1 MIKVFSHNVWN
12 KKPTEWRNKLI
23 REMITEADA
32 DFCTFQE
39 CASWTV
45 RSGDAP
51 LDKLMADSYLELMEE
66 IQGKNFTPVYY
77 KKDKFSVI
85 DSGYHAYTGLNDAD
99 SKSVCWGVFQDKE
112 TGEKIAIAST
122 HFWWMYESEKDNLQR
137 LQNVDEL
144 KTVCDEI
151 IKKNNVPVIIGGDF
165 NNGFNADQGDMP
177 YKKMLQVGFSDIR
190 LTAKETTDMLTHHT
204 EPLLKEDGT
213 WENKDMPIRTIDYI
227 FTYGE
232 GIKAEKFQVLT
243 SEKALVSSD
252 HCPLLGYF
260 EF

>member
-51 LDKLMADSYLELMEE
+51 LDKLMADSYIELMEE
-66 IQGKNFTPVYY
+66 IQCKNFTPVYY

-122 HFWWMYESEKDNLQR
+122 HFWWMNESEKDNLQR

-151 IKKNNVPVIIGGDF
+151 IKKHNVPVIIGGDF

-177 YKKMLQVGFSDIR
+177 YKKMLQVGFFDIR

-204 EPLLKEDGT
+204 EPVLKEDGT

-232 GIKAEKFQVLT
+232 GIKAEKFDVLT